1 VDYSFEFGHFYI
13 DTIERLLI
21 RDGERITLKN
31 KAIEVLLL
39 LLKKSPAVVVRDS
52 FMNEI
57 WPDTFVEEGSLTV
70 SISEIRKA
78 LGRGS
83 DGRHYIETIP
93 GRGYRFIPEPK

>member
-1 VDYSFEFGHFYI
+1 MDYRFEFDHFYI

-39 LLKKSPAVVVRDS
+39 LLKKSPAVVERES

-57 WPDTFVEEGSLTV
+57 WPDAFVAASRG
-70 SISEIRKA
+70 
-78 LGRGS
+78 GRNPAS
-83 DGRHYIETIP
+83 Q
-93 GRGYRFIPEPK
+93 EPSTPYASARPA